1 MKQNNKLIDEL
12 KIALKEKS
20 ITYKAIGIHLELSE
34 GSIKRIFSNYDFT
47 LQRLEEICSLVD
59 LELFDLLE
67 RMKEKELSTEILPI
81 EHEAELVS
89 DVRLLL
95 TAHLLMNK
103 WTVHQ
108 ILSNYEI
115 DRLEMIQ
122 LLSKLDAMKIIDY
135 LPGERVRLK
144 TSRNFKW
151 INKGPI
157 QQFFN
162 QNIES
167 EFFNCNFTS
176 PGEIK
181 LFISGMLTK
190 SSNAE
195 MRRRIKKLAISFDD
209 LHKENEQEVLSD
221 KFGTSL
227 VLAMRPWDIDLFDK
241 LRKPE
246 TRKSFVQ

>member
-1 MKQNNKLIDEL
+1 MNQNNKLIDEL

-20 ITYKAIGIHLELSE
+20 ITYKAIGIHLALSE

-47 LQRLEEICSLVD
+47 LKRLEEICSLVD

-81 EHEAELVS
+81 KHEIELVS
-89 DVRLLL
+89 DIELLL
-95 TAHLLMNK
+95 TAHLLINK

-108 ILSNYEI
+108 ILSNYQI
-115 DRLEMIQ
+115 DRLRMVQ
-122 LLSKLDAMKIIDY
+122 LLSKLDAMRIIDY
-135 LPGERVRLK
+135 LAGERVRLK
-144 TSRNFKW
+144 ISRNFTW
-151 INKGPI
+151 IDKGPI

-195 MRRRIKKLAISFDD
+195 MQRRIKKLAVSFDA
-209 LHKENEQEVLSD
+209 LHKENEPEILSD

-227 VLAMRPWDIDLFDK
+227 VLAMRPWDIDLFDQ

-246 TRKSFVQ
+246 TRKTFN

>member
-12 KIALKEKS
+12 KIVLKEKG
-20 ITYKAIGIHLELSE
+20 ITYKAIALHLELSE
-34 GSIKRIFSNYDFT
+34 GTIKRIFSNYDFT
-47 LQRLEEICSLVD
+47 LRRVEEICSLVD

-67 RMKEKELSTEILPI
+67 QMKEKELSTEILPI
-81 EHEAELVS
+81 EHETELVS
-89 DVRLLL
+89 DIKLLL
-95 TAHLLMNK
+95 TAHLLINK

-115 DRLEMIQ
+115 DRLNMTQ
-122 LLSKLDAMKIIDY
+122 LLSKLDTMRIIDY

-144 TSRNFKW
+144 ISRNFKW

-157 QQFFN
+157 HQFFN
-162 QNIES
+162 TNIEL
-167 EFFNCNFTS
+167 EFFNCDFTS

-181 LFISGMLTK
+181 LFVSGMLTK
-190 SSNAE
+190 ASNTE
-195 MRRRIKKLAISFDD
+195 MQRRIKKLAVSFDD

-227 VLAMRPWDIDLFDK
+227 VLAMRPWDIELFDK
-241 LRKPE
+241 LRKKG
-246 TRKSFVQ
+246 TKKMFK

>member
-12 KIALKEKS
+12 KIVLKEKG
-20 ITYKAIGIHLELSE
+20 ITYKAIALHLELSE
-34 GSIKRIFSNYDFT
+34 GTIKRIFSNYDFT
-47 LQRLEEICSLVD
+47 LRRVEEVCSLVD

-81 EHEAELVS
+81 EHETELVS
-89 DVRLLL
+89 DIKLLL
-95 TAHLLMNK
+95 TAHLLINK

-115 DRLEMIQ
+115 DRLNMTQ
-122 LLSKLDAMKIIDY
+122 LLSKLDTMGIIDY

-144 TSRNFKW
+144 ISRNFKW

-157 QQFFN
+157 HQFFN
-162 QNIES
+162 NNIEL
-167 EFFNCNFTS
+167 EFFNCDFTS

-181 LFISGMLTK
+181 LFVSGMLTK
-190 SSNAE
+190 ASNTE
-195 MRRRIKKLAISFDD
+195 MQRRIKKLAISFDD

-227 VLAMRPWDIDLFDK
+227 VLAMRPWDIELFDK
-241 LRKPE
+241 LRKKG
-246 TRKSFVQ
+246 TKKMFK

>member
-12 KIALKEKS
+12 KIVLKEKG
-20 ITYKAIGIHLELSE
+20 ITYKAIALHLELSE
-34 GSIKRIFSNYDFT
+34 GTIKRIFSNYDFT
-47 LQRLEEICSLVD
+47 LRRVEEVCSLVD

-81 EHEAELVS
+81 EHETELVS
-89 DVRLLL
+89 DIKLLL
-95 TAHLLMNK
+95 TAHLLINK

-115 DRLEMIQ
+115 DRLNMTQ
-122 LLSKLDAMKIIDY
+122 LLSKLDTMGIIDY

-144 TSRNFKW
+144 ISRNFKW

-157 QQFFN
+157 HQFFN
-162 QNIES
+162 NNIEL
-167 EFFNCNFTS
+167 EFFNCDFTS

-181 LFISGMLTK
+181 LFVSGMLTK
-190 SSNAE
+190 ASNTE
-195 MRRRIKKLAISFDD
+195 MQRRIKKLAVSFDD

-227 VLAMRPWDIDLFDK
+227 VLAMRPWDIELFDK
-241 LRKPE
+241 LRKKG
-246 TRKSFVQ
+246 TKKTFK

>member
-1 MKQNNKLIDEL
+1 MNQNNKLIDEL
-12 KIALKEKS
+12 KVVLKEKN
-20 ITYKAIGIHLELSE
+20 ITYKVIGLHLELSE
-34 GSIKRIFSNYDFT
+34 GTIKRIFSNYDFT
-47 LQRLEEICSLVD
+47 LYRLEEICSLVD
-59 LELFDLLE
+59 LELFDLVE

-81 EHEAELVS
+81 EHETELVS
-89 DVRLLL
+89 DVQLLL
-95 TAHLLMNK
+95 TAHLLINK

-115 DRLEMIQ
+115 DRLNMIQ
-122 LLSKLDAMKIIDY
+122 LLSKLDAMRIIDY

-144 TSRNFKW
+144 ISRNFKW

-167 EFFNCNFTS
+167 EFFNCDFTS
-176 PGEIK
+176 PGEIR

-190 SSNAE
+190 SSNTE
-195 MRRRIKKLAISFDD
+195 MQRRIKKLAVSFDD
-209 LHKENEQEVLSD
+209 LHKENEQEILSD

-227 VLAMRPWDIDLFDK
+227 VLAMRPWDIDLFDQ
-241 LRKPE
+241 LRKQE
-246 TRKSFVQ
+246 TKKVFK

>member
-12 KIALKEKS
+12 KIVLKEKG
-20 ITYKAIGIHLELSE
+20 ITYKAIALHLELSE
-34 GSIKRIFSNYDFT
+34 GTIKRIFSNYDFT
-47 LQRLEEICSLVD
+47 LRRVEEVCSLVD

-81 EHEAELVS
+81 EHETELVS
-89 DVRLLL
+89 DIKLLL
-95 TAHLLMNK
+95 TAHLLINK

-115 DRLEMIQ
+115 DRLNMTQ
-122 LLSKLDAMKIIDY
+122 LLAKLDTMGIIDY

-144 TSRNFKW
+144 ISRNFKW

-157 QQFFN
+157 HQFFN
-162 QNIES
+162 NNIEL
-167 EFFNCNFTS
+167 EFFNCDFTS

-181 LFISGMLTK
+181 LFVSGMLTK
-190 SSNAE
+190 ASNTE
-195 MRRRIKKLAISFDD
+195 MQRRIKKLAVSFDD

-227 VLAMRPWDIDLFDK
+227 VLAMRPWDIELFDK
-241 LRKPE
+241 LRKKG
-246 TRKSFVQ
+246 TKKIFK

>member
-12 KIALKEKS
+12 KIVLKEKD
-20 ITYKAIGIHLELSE
+20 ITYKAIALHLELSE
-34 GSIKRIFSNYDFT
+34 GTIKRIFSNYDFT
-47 LQRLEEICSLVD
+47 LRRVEEVCSLVD

-81 EHEAELVS
+81 EHETELVS
-89 DVRLLL
+89 DIKLLL
-95 TAHLLMNK
+95 TAHLLINK

-115 DRLEMIQ
+115 DRLNMTQ
-122 LLSKLDAMKIIDY
+122 LLSKLDTMGIIDY

-144 TSRNFKW
+144 ISRNFKW

-157 QQFFN
+157 HQFFN
-162 QNIES
+162 NNIEL
-167 EFFNCNFTS
+167 EFFNCDFTS

-181 LFISGMLTK
+181 LFVSGMLTK
-190 SSNAE
+190 ASNTE
-195 MRRRIKKLAISFDD
+195 MQRRIKKLAVSFDD

-227 VLAMRPWDIDLFDK
+227 VLAMRPWDIELFDK
-241 LRKPE
+241 LRKKG
-246 TRKSFVQ
+246 TKKIFK

>member
-12 KIALKEKS
+12 KIVLKEKD
-20 ITYKAIGIHLELSE
+20 ITYKAIALHLELSE
-34 GSIKRIFSNYDFT
+34 GTIKRIFSNYDFT
-47 LQRLEEICSLVD
+47 LRRVEEVCSLVD

-67 RMKEKELSTEILPI
+67 QMKEKELSTEILPI
-81 EHEAELVS
+81 EHETELVS
-89 DVRLLL
+89 DIKLLL
-95 TAHLLMNK
+95 TAHLLINK

-115 DRLEMIQ
+115 DRLNMTQ
-122 LLSKLDAMKIIDY
+122 LLAKLDTMGIIDY

-144 TSRNFKW
+144 ISRNFKW

-157 QQFFN
+157 HQFFN
-162 QNIES
+162 NNIEL
-167 EFFNCNFTS
+167 EFFNCDFTS

-181 LFISGMLTK
+181 LFVSGMLTK
-190 SSNAE
+190 ASNTE
-195 MRRRIKKLAISFDD
+195 MQRRIKKLAVSFDD

-227 VLAMRPWDIDLFDK
+227 VLAMRPWDIELFDK
-241 LRKPE
+241 LRKKG
-246 TRKSFVQ
+246 TKKMFK

>member
-12 KIALKEKS
+12 KIVLKEKG
-20 ITYKAIGIHLELSE
+20 ITYKAIALHLELSE
-34 GSIKRIFSNYDFT
+34 GTIKRIFSNYDFT
-47 LQRLEEICSLVD
+47 LRRVEEVCSLVD

-81 EHEAELVS
+81 EHETELVS
-89 DVRLLL
+89 DIKLLL
-95 TAHLLMNK
+95 TAHLLINK

-115 DRLEMIQ
+115 DRLNMTQ
-122 LLSKLDAMKIIDY
+122 LLSKLDTMGIIDY

-144 TSRNFKW
+144 ISRNFKW

-157 QQFFN
+157 HQFFN
-162 QNIES
+162 NNIEL
-167 EFFNCNFTS
+167 EFFNCDFTS

-181 LFISGMLTK
+181 LFVSGMLTK
-190 SSNAE
+190 ASNTE
-195 MRRRIKKLAISFDD
+195 MQRRIKKLAVSFDD

-227 VLAMRPWDIDLFDK
+227 VLAMRPWDIELFDK
-241 LRKPE
+241 FRKKG
-246 TRKSFVQ
+246 TKKMFK

>member
-12 KIALKEKS
+12 KIVLKEKG
-20 ITYKAIGIHLELSE
+20 ITYKAIALHLELSE
-34 GSIKRIFSNYDFT
+34 GTIKRIFSNYDFT
-47 LQRLEEICSLVD
+47 LRRVEEVCSLVD

-81 EHEAELVS
+81 EHETELVS
-89 DVRLLL
+89 DIKLLL
-95 TAHLLMNK
+95 TAHLLINK

-115 DRLEMIQ
+115 DRLNMTQ
-122 LLSKLDAMKIIDY
+122 LLSKLDTMGIIDY

-144 TSRNFKW
+144 ISRNFKW

-157 QQFFN
+157 HQFFN
-162 QNIES
+162 NNIEL
-167 EFFNCNFTS
+167 EFFNCDFTS

-181 LFISGMLTK
+181 LFVSGMLTK
-190 SSNAE
+190 ASNTE
-195 MRRRIKKLAISFDD
+195 MQRRIKKLAVSFDD

-227 VLAMRPWDIDLFDK
+227 VLAMRPWDIELFDK
-241 LRKPE
+241 LRKKG
-246 TRKSFVQ
+246 TKKMFK

>member
-12 KIALKEKS
+12 KIVLKEKD
-20 ITYKAIGIHLELSE
+20 ITYKAIALHLELSE
-34 GSIKRIFSNYDFT
+34 GTIKRIFSNYDFT
-47 LQRLEEICSLVD
+47 LRRVEEVCSLVD

-81 EHEAELVS
+81 EHETELVS
-89 DVRLLL
+89 DIKLLL
-95 TAHLLMNK
+95 TAHLLINK

-115 DRLEMIQ
+115 DRLNMTQ
-122 LLSKLDAMKIIDY
+122 LLSKLDNMGIIDY

-144 TSRNFKW
+144 ISRNFKW

-157 QQFFN
+157 HQFFN
-162 QNIES
+162 NNIEL
-167 EFFNCNFTS
+167 EFFNCDFTS

-181 LFISGMLTK
+181 LFVSGMLTK
-190 SSNAE
+190 ASNTE
-195 MRRRIKKLAISFDD
+195 MQRRIKKLAVSFDD

-227 VLAMRPWDIDLFDK
+227 VLAMRPWDIELFDK
-241 LRKPE
+241 LRKKG
-246 TRKSFVQ
+246 TKKMFK

>member
-1 MKQNNKLIDEL
+1 MNQNNKLIDEL

-20 ITYKAIGIHLELSE
+20 ITYKTIGVHLELSE

-47 LQRLEEICSLVD
+47 LKRLEEICSLVD

-81 EHEAELVS
+81 KHEIELVS
-89 DVRLLL
+89 DIELLL
-95 TAHLLMNK
+95 TAHLLINK

-108 ILSNYEI
+108 ILSNYQI
-115 DRLEMIQ
+115 DRLRMVQ
-122 LLSKLDAMKIIDY
+122 LLSKLDAMRIIDY
-135 LPGERVRLK
+135 LAGERVRLK
-144 TSRNFKW
+144 ISRNFTW
-151 INKGPI
+151 IDKGPI

-195 MRRRIKKLAISFDD
+195 MQRRIKKLAVSFDA
-209 LHKENEQEVLSD
+209 LHKENEQEILSD

-227 VLAMRPWDIDLFDK
+227 VLAMRPWDIDLFDQ

-246 TRKSFVQ
+246 TRKTFK

>member
-12 KIALKEKS
+12 KIVLKEKD
-20 ITYKAIGIHLELSE
+20 ITYKAIALHLELSE
-34 GSIKRIFSNYDFT
+34 GTIKRIFSNYDFT
-47 LQRLEEICSLVD
+47 LRRVEEVCSLVD

-81 EHEAELVS
+81 EHETELVS
-89 DVRLLL
+89 DIKLLL
-95 TAHLLMNK
+95 TAHLLINK

-115 DRLEMIQ
+115 DRLNMTQ
-122 LLSKLDAMKIIDY
+122 LLSKLDTMGIIDY

-144 TSRNFKW
+144 ISRNFKW

-157 QQFFN
+157 HQFFN
-162 QNIES
+162 NNIEL

-181 LFISGMLTK
+181 LFVSGMLTK
-190 SSNAE
+190 ASNTE
-195 MRRRIKKLAISFDD
+195 MQRRIKKLAVSFDD

-227 VLAMRPWDIDLFDK
+227 VLAMRPWDIELFDK
-241 LRKPE
+241 LRKKG
-246 TRKSFVQ
+246 TKKIFK

>member
-12 KIALKEKS
+12 KIVLKEKD
-20 ITYKAIGIHLELSE
+20 ITYKAIALHLELSE
-34 GSIKRIFSNYDFT
+34 GTIKRIFSNYDFT
-47 LQRLEEICSLVD
+47 LRRVEEVCSLVD

-81 EHEAELVS
+81 EHETELVS
-89 DVRLLL
+89 DIKLLL
-95 TAHLLMNK
+95 TAHLLINK

-115 DRLEMIQ
+115 DRLNMTQ
-122 LLSKLDAMKIIDY
+122 LLSKLDTMGIIDY

-144 TSRNFKW
+144 ISRNFKW

-157 QQFFN
+157 HQFFN
-162 QNIES
+162 NNIEL
-167 EFFNCNFTS
+167 EFFNCDFTS

-181 LFISGMLTK
+181 LFVSGMLTK
-190 SSNAE
+190 ASNTE
-195 MRRRIKKLAISFDD
+195 MQRRIKKLAVSFDD

-227 VLAMRPWDIDLFDK
+227 VLAMRPWDIELFDK
-241 LRKPE
+241 LRKKG
-246 TRKSFVQ
+246 TKKMFK